1 MHPDPSSDINTDIL
15 TEEMSKSSSDLRND
29 KSIFQVISNYKG
41 EVRIFLDAVS
51 VLIILKDSLMKQ
63 LFNKKNEQKRIRIIT
78 EINNDNIQSCKELI
92 KFGVEL
98 RHLDEVVGIFTVN
111 ELEYC
116 ATKEFPIQDR
126 QHSLENQYQLSNNII
141 YSNDKEIVN
150 HYKYIFE
157 ILWSKAIPAEQRTR
171 EIEEGVN
178 RSTTKTK
185 ILNSPHEISD
195 DILRLTENS
204 SNISL
209 CFVVQRPQLT
219 DSKFFDLYSRIL
231 QNYGRKGNDDENS
244 SSSKNAIR
252 WITTIDKKDEIPLI
266 RILLGLG
273 MQIRHSKFLTPMS
286 FIIGDREVVASIEK
300 MILTKG

>member
-41 EVRIFLDAVS
+41 EVSIFLDAVS
-51 VLIILKDSLMKQ
+51 VLIMLKDSLMKQ

-141 YSNDKEIVN
+141 YSDDKEIVN
-150 HYKYIFE
+150 HYKY
-157 ILWSKAIPAEQRTR
+157 
-171 EIEEGVN
+171 
-178 RSTTKTK
+178 
-185 ILNSPHEISD
+185 
-195 DILRLTENS
+195 
-204 SNISL
+204 
-209 CFVVQRPQLT
+209 
-219 DSKFFDLYSRIL
+219 
-231 QNYGRKGNDDENS
+231 
-244 SSSKNAIR
+244 
-252 WITTIDKKDEIPLI
+252 
-266 RILLGLG
+266 
-273 MQIRHSKFLTPMS
+273 
-286 FIIGDREVVASIEK
+286 
-300 MILTKG
+300 